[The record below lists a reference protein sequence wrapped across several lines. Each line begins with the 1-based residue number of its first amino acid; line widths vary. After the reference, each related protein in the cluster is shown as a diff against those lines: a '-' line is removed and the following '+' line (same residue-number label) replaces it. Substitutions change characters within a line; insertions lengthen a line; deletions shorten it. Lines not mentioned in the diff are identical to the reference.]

1 MLGWEFP
8 SFMSGGLGVHCENLS
23 KKIVEQGLEVEFFM
37 PKNDCRIRS
46 GKVKINPVY
55 YSRKH
60 SRMNEK
66 YLDPYHRLRM
76 EMSFVKKTSDFL
88 KQLRKHKL
96 MKVDAYNV
104 RLAKSI
110 ARKHFKEK
118 FDLIHVHGRFN
129 VGAAVMARKLTGVP
143 FVWTVHSTIFDESS
157 ERKPDKWQYNIEKIG
172 VNEADHIIAV
182 SKRTKRQLTKR
193 FKAKSSKISVV
204 YNGIDATK
212 FAVTKKKKKKRSRV
226 LFHGRLTNQKGPKY
240 FLLAAHEYLKSH
252 RAQFYMSGKGH
263 LRDNLEAFAR
273 ELRIKSSV
281 EFPGFISQTR
291 LPQWYANNDVFVLP
305 SVSEPFGITVLES
318 MAAGTPV
325 IISKTSGVGEIIKN
339 CIKVDYWDA
348 TGIAKAMERVLTNEA
363 GYQELSNAG
372 IEEVKEWSWDRI
384 ARDTKKVYE
393 ETVTG

>member
-1 MLGWEFP
+1 
-8 SFMSGGLGVHCENLS
+8 MSGGLGVHCENLS
-23 KKIVEQGLEVEFFM
+23 KKIVEQGVEVEFFM
-37 PKNDCRIRS
+37 PKNDCRIHA

-88 KQLRKHKL
+88 KQLRNHKL

-110 ARKHFKEK
+110 ARKHAKKK

-157 ERKPDKWQYNIEKIG
+157 ERKPDNWQHNIEKIG
-172 VNEADHIIAV
+172 VNEADRIIAV
-182 SKRTKRQLTKR
+182 SKRTKQELTKR
-193 FKAKSSKISVV
+193 FKAKRSKISVV
-204 YNGIDATK
+204 YNGIDSAK
-212 FAVTKKKKKKRSRV
+212 FAVTKKKKKNKRSRI

-240 FLLAAHEYLKSH
+240 FLLAAHEYLNSH
-252 RAQFYMSGKGH
+252 SARFYMSGKGH

-281 EFPGFISQTR
+281 EFPGFIPQSR
-291 LPQWYANNDVFVLP
+291 LPQWYAANDVFVLP

-318 MAAGTPV
+318 MAAGTPA
-325 IISKTSGVGEIIKN
+325 IISKTSGVGEVIKN
-339 CIKVDYWDA
+339 CVKVDYWDA
-348 TGIAKAMERVLTNEA
+348 AGLAEAMERVLTNDA
-363 GYQELSNAG
+363 DYQKLSNAG
-372 IEEVKEWSWDRI
+372 IEEVKKWSWDRI

-393 ETVTG
+393 KTITG